1 MLTNL
6 KRELIVLFAN
16 MQEETGP
23 ASWRWGTGSHFPS

>member
-23 ASWRWGTGSHFPS
+23 ASWRW